1 MKLLS
6 KEQQE
11 SYEYAKIYYIFK
23 EKFGN
28 KYLKDKKYCKVRNR
42 YHYTGEYRG
51 IIYQY
56 QYYQILLLIYL
67 KDFIELNVNQNMLI
81 KNVKR
86 GIKYKQYCNCFLE
99 YANFK
104 DDLIEYY
111 CLSCKKSY

>member
-28 KYLKDKKYCKVRNR
+28 KYLKGKKYCKVRNR

-51 IIYQY
+51 IIY
-56 QYYQILLLIYL
+56 
-67 KDFIELNVNQNMLI
+67 
-81 KNVKR
+81 
-86 GIKYKQYCNCFLE
+86 
-99 YANFK
+99 
-104 DDLIEYY
+104 
-111 CLSCKKSY
+111 